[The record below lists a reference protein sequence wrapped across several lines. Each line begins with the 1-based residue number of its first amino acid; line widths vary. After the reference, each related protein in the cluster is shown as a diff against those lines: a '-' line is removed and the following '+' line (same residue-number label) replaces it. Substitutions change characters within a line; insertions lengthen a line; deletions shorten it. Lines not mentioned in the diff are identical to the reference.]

1 MESKLVSVVIAS
13 YNQKNVIS
21 ETVLS
26 VLAQTYKNLEII
38 ISDDGSTDGTRELL
52 ESMAIT
58 DPRIKLHLQ
67 EKNLGITSNY
77 NFLVNHA
84 TGFYVALFSG
94 DDLMSCNKIE
104 KQVALME
111 SKSDASFCHH
121 SVVEVDY
128 VTGEERK
135 EVRHKYKNNI
145 TTINDVLRN
154 FGIPGSMSILY
165 KNKIFIGEVFD
176 SDIKTASDWLQI
188 IDLCAL
194 GKGYYMDEILCKY
207 RKDFGYN
214 GKNPAKYEND
224 FTLTIEKV
232 RQRYCKNDKDIWRS
246 CDYALARY
254 SLGASFRY
262 LLIENYLLARYNAYI
277 AIKYR
282 YMVLLAAFLICIS
295 YLKPPAP
302 LLLNLKRLYKRI

>member
-1 MESKLVSVVIAS
+1 MENKLVSVVIAS
-13 YNQKNVIS
+13 YNQKNVIA

-58 DPRIKLHLQ
+58 DSRIKLHLQ

-77 NFLVNHA
+77 NFLVNQA
-84 TGFYVALFSG
+84 TGFYVAIFSG
-94 DDLMSCNKIE
+94 DDLMLCNKIE

-121 SVVEVDY
+121 SVVEIDY
-128 VTGEERK
+128 VTGEKQK
-135 EVRHKYKNNI
+135 EVRHQYKNNI

-154 FGIPGSMSILY
+154 FGIPGSMTILY
-165 KNKIFIGEVFD
+165 KNKIFKGEVFD
-176 SDIKTASDWLQI
+176 SEIKTASDWLQI

-194 GKGYYMDEILCKY
+194 GKGYYIDEILCKY
-207 RKDFGYN
+207 RKDSGYN
-214 GKNPAKYEND
+214 GKTPAKYEND

-232 RQRYCKNDKDIWRS
+232 RQKYGKNDKDICRS
-246 CDYALARY
+246 CDCALARY

-262 LLIENYLLARYNAYI
+262 LLKEDYILARYNANN
-277 AIKYR
+277 AIKSR
-282 YMVLLAAFLICIS
+282 NLAPLAALLICVS
-295 YLKPPAP
+295 YLRPSTT
-302 LLLNLKRLYKRI
+302 LLLSFKKLYKRL